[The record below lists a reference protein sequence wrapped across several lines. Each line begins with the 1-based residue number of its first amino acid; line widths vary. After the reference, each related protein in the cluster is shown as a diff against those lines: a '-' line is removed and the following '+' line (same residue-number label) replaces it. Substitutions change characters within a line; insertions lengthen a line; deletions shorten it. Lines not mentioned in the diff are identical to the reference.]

1 MYKIRGLIKI
11 PNSFIQ
17 VSQLFVVTTRHRILI
32 NVKSWNFMKVLD
44 PELFSAGFWFVR
56 FDQNSKYVNVDI
68 CKTFKKGPYFQEW
81 VK

>member
-1 MYKIRGLIKI
+1 
-11 PNSFIQ
+11 
-17 VSQLFVVTTRHRILI
+17 
-32 NVKSWNFMKVLD
+32 MKVLD
-44 PELFSAGFWFVR
+44 PDLFSAGFWFVR